1 MHSGDDARKL
11 STSTKRRISDTSS
24 SSMMGDT
31 SSERAYYVERD
42 ELLAKASTFEA
53 SKVQNLLHSEL
64 GTPRPV
70 TELRQEL
77 ESRLAESP
85 RIRIVAPDN
94 SFIGRVRTGPEL
106 PGNGSV
112 SGASRAPTLS
122 PGEVDLPTHPTSTA
136 GPDQKVDS
144 RSVQPEAQLP
154 SEMKIPL
161 YPSVRQRTI
170 KSTKTPIIG
179 GNPSRALPS
188 SSVSRSKRRMKD
200 PIIIS
205 GYATVNTS
213 FRAYEARRIQKVQQS
228 LLDLMLEIDRL
239 LRGVFTLPEMALKLQ
254 DLQNETGFH
263 EDAPNG
269 HFHSYRITRGFFD
282 KMSSPR
288 PGYKAN
294 WAICDLER
302 RLIREPFCSF
312 QESQNRL
319 WRAIRSLVSFRIF
332 RIRALGPDRE
342 QRSKKRALFRW
353 LDLSSRITNELP
365 GFDSRLELVTQRLE
379 SQYPNADA
387 RALVRHFHVLSDLVM
402 TRLRSLEYFW
412 VRNGMVTAAGVQQSR
427 DGMWRRAMLRWRKVH
442 DGHASVLQGLASWFA
457 LSLLEC
463 PQPSEQSQNLPTRSQ
478 TDLAEHKSK
487 YEHVFMQTSA
497 LLKELRW
504 GRRLPQHF
512 EDMIAGKV
520 EVDVTKDVL
529 RTNQEPMPRCAEPA
543 IGSEEQTA
551 EAQEEWVDELSHS
564 YPTSQSMNFLEEM
577 NTKLKK
583 LTEFIDQ
590 IIAVQAENGPA
601 NSIQAGRLTK
611 TLSKRQREH
620 QRVRFNKLRLK
631 TMTSALTD
639 KERSVFDAYVKEH
652 GWATKD
658 GRHLLKLKL
667 HHQIQLHVSSDITY
681 DNLNLIIEREML
693 KRHSKVTKAER
704 EPVYKAMRRAWSS
717 LLLEAQ
723 EYPVLDHETADR
735 IFKKWLLEHDEQL
748 LAQFR
753 PEGSS
758 KPRAG
763 AEQALG
769 RVSED
774 HDRDPVSS
782 GTLDHSSANGLNFQP
797 SQQLAYPDLS
807 TAGCLAEHEPLY
819 PVLDV
824 SQSTCGI
831 DDPGTIEKGRS
842 PLGDNCGSLPPPEDA
857 PFCTPLGFHIPKAK
871 LQQAIDAEPTSVG
884 AYWQYTLYQGPEGDK
899 DKVKVHYC
907 KSKDATERIC
917 QLFLDEEVI
926 GFDIEWKMNASAT
939 DGVKKNVALVQVASE
954 KRIAL
959 FHIARYPN
967 AITVDDFVAPTFKRI
982 MESPKISKVG
992 VSIKGDCTRLRKF
1005 MNIKSRGIFELSHLY
1020 KLVKFSSGDVKKIN
1034 KVMVNLAQ
1042 QVQEHLQLPLW
1053 KGELRLS
1060 DWSQDLN
1067 YQQIQCKLSEAP
1079 LSGSS
1084 ILTSA

>member
-1 MHSGDDARKL
+1 MSSSTGRDETKWMENEARPSVGIPSPKTRQDRTWKPTQGICFGDASNRTWSPPNDIRFSPGPSPRMHSGDDARKL
-11 STSTKRRISDTSS
+11 STSTKRRISDTSRPS
-24 SSMMGDT
+24 VIGDT
-31 SSERAYYVERD
+31 SSERAYYVGRD

-53 SKVQNLLHSEL
+53 PEVQNLLHSEL

-94 SFIGRVRTGPEL
+94 SFIRRVRTGPEL

-154 SEMKIPL
+154 REMKIPL

-239 LRGVFTLPEMALKLQ
+239 LRGVFTLPEMALKLR

-282 KMSSPR
+282 KLSSPR

-302 RLIREPFCSF
+302 CLIREPFCSF

-353 LDLSSRITNELP
+353 
-365 GFDSRLELVTQRLE
+365 
-379 SQYPNADA
+379 
-387 RALVRHFHVLSDLVM
+387 
-402 TRLRSLEYFW
+402 
-412 VRNGMVTAAGVQQSR
+412 
-427 DGMWRRAMLRWRKVH
+427 
-442 DGHASVLQGLASWFA
+442 
-457 LSLLEC
+457 
-463 PQPSEQSQNLPTRSQ
+463 
-478 TDLAEHKSK
+478 
-487 YEHVFMQTSA
+487 
-497 LLKELRW
+497 
-504 GRRLPQHF
+504 
-512 EDMIAGKV
+512 
-520 EVDVTKDVL
+520 
-529 RTNQEPMPRCAEPA
+529 
-543 IGSEEQTA
+543 
-551 EAQEEWVDELSHS
+551 
-564 YPTSQSMNFLEEM
+564 
-577 NTKLKK
+577 
-583 LTEFIDQ
+583 
-590 IIAVQAENGPA
+590 
-601 NSIQAGRLTK
+601 
-611 TLSKRQREH
+611 
-620 QRVRFNKLRLK
+620 
-631 TMTSALTD
+631 
-639 KERSVFDAYVKEH
+639 
-652 GWATKD
+652 
-658 GRHLLKLKL
+658 
-667 HHQIQLHVSSDITY
+667 
-681 DNLNLIIEREML
+681 
-693 KRHSKVTKAER
+693 
-704 EPVYKAMRRAWSS
+704 
-717 LLLEAQ
+717 
-723 EYPVLDHETADR
+723 

-748 LAQFR
+748 LAQVR

-774 HDRDPVSS
+774 HDRNPVSS

-807 TAGCLAEHEPLY
+807 TAGCLAEREPLY

-831 DDPGTIEKGRS
+831 EDPGTIEKGRS

-982 MESPKISKVG
+982 MESPNVSKVG

-1067 YQQIQCKLSEAP
+1067 YQQIQYAASDSYAGFQLYHILESKRKALDPTPPRPAHAELNLPIRLANGQTVATYEEAP
-1079 LSGSS
+1079 ETAEESSVGAEPDLPIPTEELARDFLNIEVEDPSPKDSSLGPFAKATTKKQTKAHQLSKISSTSSAPAPPNSSSAPPVSNKPLHPNVIEANAWATRYMNSLPADRKPVAKPADLRAYHLWYHQGLEITQIASHLRDHPLAISTVAGYILRAIQAEYLPFPRNRVWALVPNVHRSFRVVYKAMIVNRLKEEERAKDNAALGDTGGVGRLKDGGSNEGGGGS
-1084 ILTSA
+1084 QSSRA